1 MKRGEMMKNLKPT
14 SKLIVVIALLA
25 IASMRFTHTVR
36 ALDPQQLPASEFGI
50 VSIVAGQTA
59 RLNVVNFPHN
69 PGRPASVENSAAVQV
84 TLTFFD
90 ASGHQITG
98 ADGQAVQTTATLNP
112 GQATFLDLNAD
123 SFGPPITTKSPQ
135 PDPTGCGAGGCM
147 IRPGVTGSRV
157 NSSLSGNE
165 AGQSSSI
172 ISTLE
177 LVDNSTRRTTV
188 LYSVGPP
195 SIGQN

>member
-1 MKRGEMMKNLKPT
+1 MKTRNR
-14 SKLIVVIALLA
+14 SIKLLGGLAVAIVFFSAWNARRVSA
-25 IASMRFTHTVR
+25 VN
-36 ALDPQQLPASEFGI
+36 PQPLPPSEFGI

-69 PGRPASVENSAAVQV
+69 PDRPASVENTAAVQV

-98 ADGQAVQTTATLNP
+98 ADGQPVQTTATLNP

-188 LYSVGPP
+188 LYPVGPP

>member
-1 MKRGEMMKNLKPT
+1 MEREEIMKNVKPM
-14 SKLIVVIALLA
+14 SKLIVVIALVA
-25 IASMRFTHTVR
+25 IASTRFTHTVR
-36 ALDPQQLPASEFGI
+36 ALDPQPLSVSEFGI

-69 PGRPASVENSAAVQV
+69 PDSPESSAAVQV

-90 ASGHQITG
+90 MSGHQITG
-98 ADGQAVQTTATLNP
+98 TDGQPVQTTATLNP

-135 PDPTGCGAGGCM
+135 PDPTGCAGGGCM

-157 NSSLSGNE
+157 SSSLSENE

-172 ISTLE
+172 IATLE
-177 LVDNSTRRTTV
+177 VVDNSTRRTTV
-188 LYSVGPP
+188 LYPVGPP

>member
-1 MKRGEMMKNLKPT
+1 MKTRTN
-14 SKLIVVIALLA
+14 SIKLICVLAVALVFFVA
-25 IASMRFTHTVR
+25 TASVMRVS
-36 ALDPQQLPASEFGI
+36 AVNPQPLPPSEFGI

-69 PGRPASVENSAAVQV
+69 PDSPESSAVQV

-90 ASGHQITG
+90 MSGHQITG
-98 ADGQAVQTTATLNP
+98 SDGQPVQTTATLNP

-123 SFGPPITTKSPQ
+123 MFGPPITSKSPQ
-135 PDPTGCGAGGCM
+135 PDPTGCAGGGCM

-157 NSSLSGNE
+157 SSSLSENE

-172 ISTLE
+172 IATLE
-177 LVDNSTRRTTV
+177 LVDNASRKTTV
-188 LYSVGPP
+188 LYPSGPP
-195 SIGQN
+195 SVGQN